1 MHLIRSLT
9 VVAGAV
15 ALAASTITAAQ
26 AYSDPPTQP
35 APPTVP
41 VPAADFSVTAN
52 GVPNRGTLSDLP
64 PSSSVAMAISNLP
77 ANIGLYAFHC
87 LVPPPGASPVP
98 TRCDAGEG
106 TLVYL
111 VEAPMMQTATRPIV
125 VNAEFVG
132 KNPNPQ
138 TGDTGTTDVNCQV
151 DTCAIYTLGAGRASA
166 NPAYVTSFAT
176 QFAAIGPRV
185 NDRATASIRG
195 QVIRGDWQPRVSNAK
210 ASPFTV
216 TLKSGLRASLD
227 SAACQVSQRG
237 EIRALK
243 RSGTCTVTITSPG
256 NEEWA
261 AFEREIRFRLTR

>member
-1 MHLIRSLT
+1 MRLIRSLT

-26 AYSDPPTQP
+26 AYSDPPAT
-35 APPTVP
+35 PPTGT
-41 VPAADFSVTAN
+41 DFSVTAD

-77 ANIGLYAFHC
+77 ANVGLYAFHC

-111 VEAPMMQTATRPIV
+111 VEAPTVQTVTRPIV

-138 TGDTGTTDVNCQV
+138 TGDTGTTDVNCQT

-176 QFAAIGPRV
+176 QFAAIGPRA
-185 NDRATASIRG
+185 NDWAVASIRG
-195 QVIRGDWQPRVSNAK
+195 QVIRGDWQPRVSNSK

-227 SAACQVSQRG
+227 SVACQVSQRG